1 MTTSEQL
8 YERAR
13 RLMPWGTQTNA
24 KRPDASLAGI
34 MPFFIE
40 RADGCRIQDVDGR
53 WYIDY
58 RAALGPVVLGYRH
71 PVVEAAVRAQMDNG
85 VLFSMAS
92 PIEVDVAERLTRLVP
107 GLEQVRF
114 MKTGNDANS
123 AAVRLAR
130 AYTGRDHLV
139 TCSYHG
145 YGDWFACGEGEGPNW
160 CPREGNGVPAALDAL
175 VTRIRYGD
183 TAAAEALFARRGS
196 EIAAMLMVPAD
207 WCGVADAGFVRRMR
221 ALTKEHGALLIF
233 DEVLTGFRLA
243 LGGGREYFGVMPDL
257 STYAKAL
264 ANGYP
269 LSAFGGRRDVM
280 EMLYDVIITTTYA
293 GETLSLA
300 AAHATLQVLRDE
312 PVIEHIWQMG
322 TRLQMGFDAAAQT
335 LGLAAQATG
344 LPPAVQ
350 FRFSDQ
356 AETDAAAHHVFFR
369 ELYRQ
374 GIFAARPFLPSYAH
388 QEADIDETLAAMQE
402 ALEGVAEEVFSART
416 QRTEDLRKR

>member
-1 MTTSEQL
+1 MTTSQQL
-8 YERAR
+8 YEHAR

-24 KRPDASLAGI
+24 KRPDESLAGI

-40 RADGCRIQDVDGR
+40 RAEGCRIQDVDGR

-58 RAALGPVVLGYRH
+58 RSALGPIILGYRH
-71 PVVEAAVRAQMDNG
+71 PVVDAAVRAQLDKG

-92 PIEVDVAERLTRLVP
+92 PLELDVAESLTRLVP

-130 AYTGRDHLV
+130 AFTGRDHLV

-145 YGDWFACGEGEGPNW
+145 YGDWFACGEGQSSTW
-160 CPREGNGVPAALDAL
+160 CPREGNGVPTALDAL
-175 VTRIRYGD
+175 VTRIAYGD
-183 TAAAEALFARRGS
+183 TEAAEEVFTRKGDR
-196 EIAAMLMVPAD
+196 IAAMIMAPYD
-207 WCGVADAGFVRRMR
+207 WNENVAHAFVHRMR
-221 ALTKEHGALLIF
+221 ALTEQHSALLIF

-243 LGGGREYFGVMPDL
+243 LGGGRDYFGVTPDL

-280 EMLYDVIITTTYA
+280 STLYDVIITTTYA

-300 AAHATLQVLRDE
+300 AAHATLQILRDE
-312 PVIEHIWQMG
+312 PVIEHLWKTG
-322 TRLQMGFDAAAQT
+322 ARLQLGFDVAART
-335 LGLAAQATG
+335 LGLDARAIG

-350 FRFSDQ
+350 FHFSEDP
-356 AETDAAAHHVFFR
+356 ETDAAAHHVFFR
-369 ELYRQ
+369 ELYRR
-374 GIFAARPFLPSYAH
+374 GIFAARPFLLSFAH
-388 QEADIDETLAAMQE
+388 QEEDIDETLGAMKE
-402 ALEGVAEEVFSART
+402 ALAVVGEEVPAAGNSVT
-416 QRTEDLRKR
+416 